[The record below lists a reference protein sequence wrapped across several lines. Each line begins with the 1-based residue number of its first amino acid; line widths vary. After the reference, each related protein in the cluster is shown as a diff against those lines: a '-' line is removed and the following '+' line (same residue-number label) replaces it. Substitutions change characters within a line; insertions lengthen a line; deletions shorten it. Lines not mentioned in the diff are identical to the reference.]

1 MKLNVLFPQAPAVCI
16 EDVLSVEL
24 PGSKGRFEVLT
35 GHAPIITLLDEGSV
49 RYALKGKD
57 GSRGEEKQI
66 SVKGGFAEVRDDE
79 ITVCA
84 D

>member
-1 MKLNVLFPQAPAVCI
+1 MKLTVLFPQAPAVCI

-24 PGSKGRFEVLT
+24 PGSKGRFEVLAS
-35 GHAPIITLLDEGSV
+35 HAPIITLLDEGIV
-49 RYALKGKD
+49 RYAVRGKD
-57 GSRGEEKQI
+57 GSRGEEQQI